1 MRPVIFQET
10 KLTVIVNGKPFTVAK
25 EHENYQEIRN
35 SVQLASDDDLMKL
48 IYPKATAVA
57 ASLNTAR
64 PIKGGKVEV
73 YDGNVWFKGSA
84 LHNVMVNRILGMHAE
99 GLDIKPICFC
109 LENLMQNPSAHSV
122 ADCYLFLEHN
132 NLPLTPDGHFLAYK
146 YVNEDYTDCHTSKI
160 RNKVGDTPEVER
172 NTVDD
177 DWRKLCSSGLHVGS
191 YEYAFDGP
199 GRRRMVVKVNPRD
212 VVAVVAHENKA
223 RVCKYEV
230 VAELEDKKEKLPDYV
245 HSYDDP
251 EDDDDYDDDDY
262 DDYDSDCNDDID
274 YCDNCGE
281 EEDDCYCGDDTET
294 DDEDCGEEDCPVCK
308 TDTRQ
313 NHLRQRRGPN
323 GRFA

>member
-25 EHENYQEIRN
+25 EHENYRTIRDTAQ
-35 SVQLASDDDLMKL
+35 STLVTDDELMKL
-48 IYPKATAVA
+48 IYPVATAV
-57 ASLNTAR
+57 STALDS
-64 PIKGGKVEV
+64 PAGKRTDGLVQV
-73 YDGNVWFKGSA
+73 CDGNVLFNGQV
-84 LHNVMVNRILGMHAE
+84 LHHVIVKRILGMAAE
-99 GLDIKPICFC
+99 KLDIKPICNC
-109 LENLMQNPSAHSV
+109 LTNLMQNPSAHSV
-122 ADCYLFLEHN
+122 ADCYSFLEHN

-160 RNKVGDTPEVER
+160 RNKVGDKPEVER

-251 EDDDDYDDDDY
+251 EDDDDYYDEDTCVDCGDPLDY
-262 DDYDSDCNDDID
+262 AGDCPS
-274 YCDNCGE
+274 CDN
-281 EEDDCYCGDDTET
+281 EED
-294 DDEDCGEEDCPVCK
+294 EEDCWDWDFGMLSPRDR
-308 TDTRQ
+308 T
-313 NHLRQRRGPN
+313 
-323 GRFA
+323 